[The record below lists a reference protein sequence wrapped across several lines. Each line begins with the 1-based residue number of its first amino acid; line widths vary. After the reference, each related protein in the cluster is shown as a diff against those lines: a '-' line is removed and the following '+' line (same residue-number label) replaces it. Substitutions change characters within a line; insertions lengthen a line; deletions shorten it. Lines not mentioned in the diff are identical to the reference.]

1 MAAPGRTR
9 DESKNVQIIDEIDP
23 RIKLDRQAE
32 TEVATV
38 MAAYLR
44 ARYQFVAE
52 SALDKS
58 N

>member
-1 MAAPGRTR
+1 
-9 DESKNVQIIDEIDP
+9 
-23 RIKLDRQAE
+23 
-32 TEVATV
+32 VATV

-58 N
+58 NWEQRTRKLQASLY